1 MLSSNDKKTLKS
13 IANTLENKY
22 QLGKNGITDTSV
34 DMFDKALTANELIK
48 IDVMKSVTTEIMELA
63 LDLSSKLNADVV
75 QVVGRVIVLYRKN
88 KDKPRIKLVK

>member
-1 MLSSNDKKTLKS
+1 MLTSNDKKVLKS

-48 IDVMKSVTTEIMELA
+48 IDVMKSVTTEVMELA
-63 LDLSSKLNADVV
+63 LDISSRTKAEVV
-75 QVVGRVIVLYRKN
+75 TVIGRTIVLYRKN
-88 KDKPRIKLVK
+88 PKNPKIKF